1 MNILIKLTTIC
12 NFRMKDHKTDD
23 KLSNS
28 QETNINSLK
37 GTFKLNGIKKYKI
50 IVDKLNTK
58 NILTKMIGLFFKIV
72 GLVLNKICG
81 IVFLLDIYFLY
92 LFKTDK

>member
-1 MNILIKLTTIC
+1 
-12 NFRMKDHKTDD
+12 MKDHKTDD

-28 QETNINSLK
+28 QDTNINSLK

-72 GLVLNKICG
+72 GLVLKKIWWYR
-81 IVFLLDIYFLY
+81 FPA
-92 LFKTDK
+92 